1 MDGIERGEM
10 SDLEGNSKLSS
21 GDYSGDF
28 RNPESL
34 CKK

>member
-1 MDGIERGEM
+1 MDGIKRGEM

-21 GDYSGDF
+21 GDYSK
-28 RNPESL
+28 SL